1 MSDLNYSSGNNG
13 GEGASVSPE
22 YSLVNIPA
30 WLDSPP
36 DEEFPALPINTRL
49 QTLPFGE
56 LTWENFERLIKRIVS
71 REETIADCWIYG
83 VPGQKQFG
91 LDILATANDDSD
103 YFVCYQC
110 KRVRNYTSDDIKKAV
125 DKFLEGKWFNK
136 TKKLVLCVSSI
147 LSRTECID

>member
-91 LDILATANDDSD
+91 LDILLQRMMILIIL
-103 YFVCYQC
+103 FVI
-110 KRVRNYTSDDIKKAV
+110 NAS
-125 DKFLEGKWFNK
+125 
-136 TKKLVLCVSSI
+136 VLGI
-147 LSRTECID
+147 IHRMI